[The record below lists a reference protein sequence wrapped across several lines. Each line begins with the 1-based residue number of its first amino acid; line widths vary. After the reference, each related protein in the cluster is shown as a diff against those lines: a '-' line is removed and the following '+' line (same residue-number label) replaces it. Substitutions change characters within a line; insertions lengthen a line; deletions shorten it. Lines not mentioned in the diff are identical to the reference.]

1 MKALK
6 FILNSIIWLF
16 LLGVFVFAL
25 FTISSNF
32 NVFVGYRSFLV
43 QSGSMEPS
51 IMIGD
56 IVVTHQQ
63 PQYYKNEVV
72 TFLNKDQRIV
82 THRIIDVLTQD
93 NKTKFITKGDANRSE
108 DEDQITPEQIIGKV
122 VFVIPKLGFFVA
134 FAKSLPG
141 LIILVIVPSIILVVN
156 QLLEIKNG

>member
-1 MKALK
+1 MKAFK

-93 NKTKFITKGDANRSE
+93 NQTKFITKGDANRSE

>member
-1 MKALK
+1 MKAFK

-93 NKTKFITKGDANRSE
+93 NQTKFITKGDANRSE

-122 VFVIPKLGFFVA
+122 VFIIPKLGFFVA